1 MLLQLFFF
9 DLATDGLGNFRIDLL
24 QPGDIGFMVFLQPV
38 EAGGEFLHFMLAHLL
53 LLEGSSLL
61 EGNSLLEGIDIGAQ
75 GSDAA
80 PEATQEDESRTQA
93 LPPVTLRHGHSS
105 ALTRST
111 GM

>member
-1 MLLQLFFF
+1 
-9 DLATDGLGNFRIDLL
+9 
-24 QPGDIGFMVFLQPV
+24 MVFLQPV

-53 LLEGSSLL
+53 LL